1 MAKRSLLR
9 FRRGKSPLFRMEQS
23 HSTSPDWAQ
32 LDGKQPRLQRRTWG
46 SWRTTWCTQA
56 QNVLAVYVVL
66 LSKKEANRS
75 GEAIPPL
82 FLPLGTP
89 CLQHFIQFYDT
100 GTHEQASGGHRK
112 VEHFTHERRLI
123 ELGLLSLRKKSVN
136 SCNYLVGAC
145 REHGAKFFSEVHS
158 DKIKGGGHK
167 LHF

>member
-1 MAKRSLLR
+1 MESSQGCKEGLGEAGGQHDVPKPRMSLQYML
-9 FRRGKSPLFRMEQS
+9 
-23 HSTSPDWAQ
+23 
-32 LDGKQPRLQRRTWG
+32 
-46 SWRTTWCTQA
+46 
-56 QNVLAVYVVL
+56 VL

-100 GTHEQASGGHRK
+100 GTHEQASGGQRK